1 MGNFGSKFLYF
12 VLNAWMYL
20 AVETEK
26 EVEQSKYSEIIT
38 EIPWDSSILVVT
50 GIAQYIV
57 FVYGTIGFTV

>member
-1 MGNFGSKFLYF
+1 
-12 VLNAWMYL
+12 MYL

-57 FVYGTIGFTV
+57 FVYGTIVFTV